1 MTYNSEKLVPLDWNQ
16 LPLDYTWKDVV
27 VKFDVTVTTK
37 SLSLN
42 SISEDQKDRENR
54 KMDTDV
60 QIGPMSF
67 YLNMK

>member
-16 LPLDYTWKDVV
+16 FPLDYTWKDVV

-67 YLNMK
+67 YLNMR